1 MCVWDDNFV
10 EVSAKMEA
18 VVADIGYVVAVG
30 GPWREVVGETAV
42 CSGGILVDVFVF
54 CHVSIGRLHT
64 IVTIFP
70 RTLPLLP
77 LPHLR

>member
-1 MCVWDDNFV
+1 MT
-10 EVSAKMEA
+10 
-18 VVADIGYVVAVG
+18 VG
-30 GPWREVVGETAV
+30 GPWAEVGGEMAV
-42 CSGGILVDVFVF
+42 YWGGILVDVFVF